1 MSPLKQK
8 IHKSLSCIFD
18 QLPADGNPGFI
29 VQDKQGSIKINSM
42 LQIDHNASAAKIKS
56 WIHFQGCSKGFEG
69 LAGDQFFAASGVNM
83 DHMGKMFCVYNMSK
97 RNLYIASIY
106 FYIYVFSGI
115 RERTSS
121 IRSEIS
127 FSGYGFT
134 R

>member
-56 WIHFQGCSKGFEG
+56 WIHFQGCSKGFKG
-69 LAGDQFFAASGVNM
+69 LAGDQLFAAGSVNM

>member
-8 IHKSLSCIFD
+8 IHKSLSCIFN

-42 LQIDHNASAAKIKS
+42 LQ
-56 WIHFQGCSKGFEG
+56 
-69 LAGDQFFAASGVNM
+69 
-83 DHMGKMFCVYNMSK
+83 MGKMFCLYNMSN

-115 RERTSS
+115 RDPGKNL
-121 IRSEIS
+121 IDQV
-127 FSGYGFT
+127 
-134 R
+134 

>member
-42 LQIDHNASAAKIKS
+42 IQIDHNASAAKIKS

-69 LAGDQFFAASGVNM
+69 LAGDQFFAASGLVKRMSWIRPSRTMRKNFSFT
-83 DHMGKMFCVYNMSK
+83 GKYKKETNIKKEQKTCLK
-97 RNLYIASIY
+97 K
-106 FYIYVFSGI
+106 
-115 RERTSS
+115 
-121 IRSEIS
+121 
-127 FSGYGFT
+127 
-134 R
+134 

>member
-42 LQIDHNASAAKIKS
+42 IQIDHNASAAKIKS

-97 RNLYIASIY
+97 RNLHIASIY
-106 FYIYVFSGI
+106 FYIYVFSRI
-115 RERTSS
+115 RDPGKNL
-121 IRSEIS
+121 IDQV
-127 FSGYGFT
+127 
-134 R
+134 